1 MPFELIIG
9 VIASGACLCGKKQSG
24 CVCVSYVIHI
34 SSPCSTFHAVLLIL
48 QHLSLDVLR
57 DGGEIEM
64 KTNERKQKE
73 GRRETKCNVIVI
85 LKLRVHS
92 HNGESEE
99 KSSQN

>member
-1 MPFELIIG
+1 MGLVFAAKSNQG
-9 VIASGACLCGKKQSG
+9 VSVFPTSSAS
-24 CVCVSYVIHI
+24 H
-34 SSPCSTFHAVLLIL
+34 SPCSTFHAVLLIL

-85 LKLRVHS
+85 LKLHVHS